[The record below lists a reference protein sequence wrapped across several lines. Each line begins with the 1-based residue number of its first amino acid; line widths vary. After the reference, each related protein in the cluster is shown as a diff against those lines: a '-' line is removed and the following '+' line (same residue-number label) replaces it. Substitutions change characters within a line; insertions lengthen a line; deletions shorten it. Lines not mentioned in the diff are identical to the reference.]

1 MELKNTNTNFT
12 YKNGIYI
19 TSPEINENTKNEL
32 PQILT
37 EYKEKKYLTQDNF
50 KFPKKTYNKNLKK
63 ISNNPIND
71 EIDFS
76 NINPCFSKEN
86 FYDYR
91 ESCNKFYPKMDHI
104 LKDNLSPRNIIL
116 KTRNYDNYEKKIISE
131 LKKDEIIQRSL
142 GQGIFMR
149 LQQYKTLTKNT
160 PFKLILS
167 NLKAEKINLDID
179 DNKKA
184 ISLTPS
190 LKRKNEI
197 RPKIHHLYDEKNKNN
212 EFNKKDK
219 KHNKTTNKFPRRRSS
234 ILNAPMN
241 DLIRNDKPPSLVF
254 RQVDSISNI
263 LKLNKMKNKIRDNI
277 ILQALEKCGEEDARH
292 LIGI

>member
-1 MELKNTNTNFT
+1 MALKTTNTNFT
-12 YKNGIYI
+12 QKNEIYI
-19 TSPEINENTKNEL
+19 TSTEINENNKNNL

-37 EYKEKKYLTQDNF
+37 DYKESKNLTQNNF
-50 KFPKKTYNKNLKK
+50 QFTERKFKKNIKK
-63 ISNNPIND
+63 LSKIPSNND
-71 EIDFS
+71 IDFS
-76 NINPCFSKEN
+76 NINPCFPKEN

-116 KTRNYDNYEKKIISE
+116 KTRKFDKYEQQIISE

-160 PFKLILS
+160 PFKSILS
-167 NLKAEKINLDID
+167 NLKLEKTNLEID
-179 DNKKA
+179 ENKKS

-190 LKRKNEI
+190 FKRKNGI

-219 KHNKTTNKFPRRRSS
+219 NHKKFHHRRSS

-241 DLIRNDKPPSLVF
+241 DLLRNDQPPSLVF
-254 RQVDSISNI
+254 REVDSTSNI

-277 ILQALEKCGEEDARH
+277 ILQALEKCGELDARH